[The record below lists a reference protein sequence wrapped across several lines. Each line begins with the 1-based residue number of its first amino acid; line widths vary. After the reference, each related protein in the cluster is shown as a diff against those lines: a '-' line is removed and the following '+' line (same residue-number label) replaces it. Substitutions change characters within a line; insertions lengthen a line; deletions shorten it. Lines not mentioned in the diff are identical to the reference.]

1 MLRCF
6 ASQHRSFFSC
16 LYLYVSAPTHSH
28 TQMITTTQPTS
39 HALTHCFATSP
50 PSPFPMSRTYNHIP
64 CSVFLPHYP
73 SRTHILASL
82 SSPPPHTLTLPSL
95 PFTPLKHVQEIKDM
109 RSKRLIPPSIGGI
122 SPGHGPDS
130 AAMEH
135 FKTAYESQIHALRN
149 DIELLQ
155 QVD

>member
-82 SSPPPHTLTLPSL
+82 SSPPHTHSPFPPSPSPLSNMCRRSRTCGPSAWSPLPS
-95 PFTPLKHVQEIKDM
+95 VESV
-109 RSKRLIPPSIGGI
+109 R
-122 SPGHGPDS
+122 
-130 AAMEH
+130 A
-135 FKTAYESQIHALRN
+135 TAPIALLWSTSRRRTN
-149 DIELLQ
+149 HRYTRWETILSYCNR
-155 QVD
+155 

>member
-50 PSPFPMSRTYNHIP
+50 PLPFLCHAHTITSPAPSSFLIIP
-64 CSVFLPHYP
+64 LA
-73 SRTHILASL
+73 RTHILASL
-82 SSPPPHTLTLPSL
+82 SSPPHTHSPFPPSPSPLSNMCRRSRTCGPSAWSPLPS
-95 PFTPLKHVQEIKDM
+95 VESV
-109 RSKRLIPPSIGGI
+109 R
-122 SPGHGPDS
+122 
-130 AAMEH
+130 A
-135 FKTAYESQIHALRN
+135 TAPIALLWSTSRRRTN
-149 DIELLQ
+149 HRYTRWETILSYCNR
-155 QVD
+155 